1 MLEKEK
7 HSNDDHCIFLFMTG
21 WVLWQNKALGI
32 TECKPD
38 IIAITGDFIDCRN
51 PNVDIAMK
59 FILGAVDIAPVYYV
73 PGNHECWEKEAY
85 TELCR
90 RMENAGV
97 HLIANASEKI
107 FYGTGSIQC
116 MGLEDPDFYDAIG
129 EENENQMVGYHIQQL
144 NALETVSFH
153 CGSITRRKL

>member
-90 RMENAGV
+90 RIE
-97 HLIANASEKI
+97 
-107 FYGTGSIQC
+107 
-116 MGLEDPDFYDAIG
+116 
-129 EENENQMVGYHIQQL
+129 

>member
-21 WVLWQNKALGI
+21 WLLWQNKALGI
-32 TECKPD
+32 TEYKPD

-73 PGNHECWEKEAY
+73 PGNHECW
-85 TELCR
+85 
-90 RMENAGV
+90 
-97 HLIANASEKI
+97 KI
-107 FYGTGSIQC
+107 RTF
-116 MGLEDPDFYDAIG
+116 MMPLVRK
-129 EENENQMVGYHIQQL
+129 MR
-144 NALETVSFH
+144 
-153 CGSITRRKL
+153 TRW

>member
-1 MLEKEK
+1 MKKRNILTM
-7 HSNDDHCIFLFMTG
+7 IIVFFLFMTG
-21 WVLWQNKALGI
+21 WLLWQNKALGI
-32 TECKPD
+32 TEYKIYYGSHPELEGFTIVQISDLHNESFGENQQTLLNKVAECKPD

-85 TELCR
+85 TELRR
-90 RMENAGV
+90 RME
-97 HLIANASEKI
+97 
-107 FYGTGSIQC
+107 
-116 MGLEDPDFYDAIG
+116 
-129 EENENQMVGYHIQQL
+129 